1 MPTDLSTAVLIDEE
15 GIHRDSAAVLRPLA
29 HLGFPWIILGRLF
42 LFVPKVIRDTA
53 YQAFGRNRGKIW
65 KVVKLVTGMGDTLM
79 DPYKDRILGLEE
91 PLDAGWGFS
100 CNSTNEEEAKSS

>member
-15 GIHRDSAAVLRPLA
+15 GVHRDSAAVLRPLA
-29 HLGFPWIILGRLF
+29 QLGFPWTIFGRLA

-65 KVVKLVTGMGDTLM
+65 KAVKRVTGMGDTLM

-91 PLDAGWGFS
+91 LLDAGWGFT
-100 CNSTNEEEAKSS
+100 CNSTKGETKSS